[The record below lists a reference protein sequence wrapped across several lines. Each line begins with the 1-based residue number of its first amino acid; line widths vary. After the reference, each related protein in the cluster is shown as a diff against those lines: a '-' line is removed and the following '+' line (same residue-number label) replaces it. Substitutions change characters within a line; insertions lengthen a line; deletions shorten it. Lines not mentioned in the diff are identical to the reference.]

1 MLTGM
6 PLETTIKVSKAL
18 RERISAAAKAE
29 SSTVNDFLSGLMA
42 DYERSQ
48 RMAAAAL
55 AMRSASPEV
64 MEEYRREFRAWS
76 GVDADGL
83 RDL

>member
-1 MLTGM
+1 MLTDM

-18 RERISAAAKAE
+18 RERITTAAKAE

-42 DYERSQ
+42 EYERSQ
-48 RMAAAAL
+48 RMAAAAI
-55 AMRSASPEV
+55 AMRTAPPEV
-64 MEEYRREFRAWS
+64 MEEYLREFRQWS
-76 GVDADGL
+76 TVDADGL